1 MFLYLIGV
9 DMAFELS
16 KIISS
21 IKPTIKAIDVPLNTE
36 DAERFAQLVEL
47 AKTAQIV
54 EAPLSRSITDT
65 SPGVELEE
73 ELERLRKQTIT
84 LRLRALSNKELYVL
98 KRKVWEDP
106 FFSTKNKSAEEK
118 AVIEIEREDRLME
131 YIVARACV
139 EIIDN
144 ETGESK
150 NGLTDDEAAELRGYL
165 PEFLWQQI
173 CATWNDAQELGAV
186 VAEAISDPTF
196 RGDGAE
202 QAGEPM
208 DDSST
213 EDGEG

>member
-1 MFLYLIGV
+1 
-9 DMAFELS
+9 MAFELS

-21 IKPTIKAIDVPLNTE
+21 IKPTVKAIDVPLNTE

-47 AKTAQIV
+47 AKTAQLV

-73 ELERLRKQTIT
+73 ELEKLRKQTIT

-131 YIVARACV
+131 YVIARACV

-150 NGLTDDEAAELRGYL
+150 NGLTDDEAAELRGHL

-173 CATWNDAQELGAV
+173 CGTWRDAQDLGAV
-186 VAEAISDPTF
+186 VSEAISDPTF

-202 QAGEPM
+202 QAGEPV
-208 DDSST
+208 DDSSA
-213 EDGEG
+213 EDGSGGE